1 MFSIRENDEILI
13 FKSINGSEVY
23 HNKDYMTNP
32 VNTFCIYNDCDKRG
46 DSWARIGSHGHYQL
60 PKGVI

>member
-1 MFSIRENDEILI
+1 VFSIRENDEILI

-46 DSWARIGSHGHYQL
+46 DSWARIGSHGH
-60 PKGVI
+60 